1 MPLTPISDAPPSMVL
16 PLITSG
22 LASVPMFPPADPPAR
37 LVPAITRIPAP
48 FGKLVIA
55 LELIDPAVIVPE
67 FDAAVLRR
75 ASATMA
81 EPNHSVALAVLVMLL
96 PVMVRLEIVS

>member
-1 MPLTPISDAPPSMVL
+1 MPFVPIPEAPPFMVL
-16 PLITSG
+16 LLITSG
-22 LASVPMFPPADPPAR
+22 LAKVPMFPPADPPAR

-48 FGKLVIA
+48 FGKLVIV

-81 EPNHSVALAVLVMLL
+81 EPDDSVALAVLVVLL
-96 PVMVRLEIVS
+96 PVMVRLAYVP